1 MNLSELATKV
11 EELEVIRG
19 FSHETIQDKMD
30 AFDEEIYEFYEAVE
44 GRGSV
49 AEEGA
54 DVINTVIMIF
64 KRYGIDADK
73 ALNDKIEK
81 DKLRV

>member
-19 FSHETIQDKMD
+19 FADETIPDKMD
-30 AFDEEIYEFYEAVE
+30 VLDEEVYEFYEAVE

-64 KRYGIDADK
+64 KRYGIDPEK

>member
-1 MNLSELATKV
+1 MLKV

-19 FSHETIQDKMD
+19 FSDETIQDKMD
-30 AFDEEIYEFYEAVE
+30 ALDEEIYEFYEAVE

-49 AEEGA
+49 AEEG
-54 DVINTVIMIF
+54 
-64 KRYGIDADK
+64 GIDPEK

-81 DKLRV
+81 DKTRV

>member
-44 GRGSV
+44 GRGNV

-64 KRYGIDADK
+64 KRYGIDPEK

-81 DKLRV
+81 DKRRV